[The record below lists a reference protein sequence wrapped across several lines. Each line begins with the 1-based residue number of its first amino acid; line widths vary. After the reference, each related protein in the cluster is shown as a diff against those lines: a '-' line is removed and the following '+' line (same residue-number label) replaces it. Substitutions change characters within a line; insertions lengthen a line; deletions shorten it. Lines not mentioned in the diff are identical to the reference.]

1 MQKKKKTYCGLW
13 ITILIHNANGCGEKV
28 FSPHL
33 LALFIINKLKEY
45 EKYL

>member
-1 MQKKKKTYCGLW
+1 MHKKNILL
-13 ITILIHNANGCGEKV
+13 ITILIHNAT
-28 FSPHL
+28 PHL